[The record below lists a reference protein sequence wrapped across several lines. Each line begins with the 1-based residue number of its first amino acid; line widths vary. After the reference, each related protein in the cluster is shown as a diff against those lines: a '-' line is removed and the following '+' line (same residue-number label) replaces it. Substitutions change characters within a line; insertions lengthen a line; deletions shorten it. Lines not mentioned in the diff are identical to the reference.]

1 MAKKRK
7 IKYKNLSIMIILLMI
22 IIILITIL
30 LNKSKYQITS
40 HNNIDNIPL
49 HHYDIEL
56 LQNDNGLLSY
66 PNATLGIDVSSH
78 QGNIDFEK
86 VKNDGIDFV
95 FIRIGYRGYQSGNIS
110 LDEKFEENIINAK
123 KAGLKVG
130 VYFFSQAINEK
141 EAIDEAN
148 FVLKHLKKYQLDL
161 PIAYDLEK
169 IDYDDNYRTKDL
181 TAIEKSNIAL
191 AFCGR
196 IEHQDQN
203 VIIYTNPDL
212 AYNHYDI
219 NALYNYDIWL
229 ANYIPQFNYPYDFK
243 YWQFSEHG
251 KVYGIDIDVDLNLMF
266 N

>member
-1 MAKKRK
+1 MARKKK
-7 IKYKNLSIMIILLMI
+7 INYKNLMIMIILIIMI
-22 IIILITIL
+22 IILAIL
-30 LNKSKYQITS
+30 LINRNQYNITTHS
-40 HNNIDNIPL
+40 NIDNIPL
-49 HHYDIEL
+49 HNYDIEL

-78 QGNIDFEK
+78 QGTIDFEK

-95 FIRIGYRGYQSGNIS
+95 FIRIGYRGYANGILH
-110 LDEKFEENIINAK
+110 LDDKFEENITNAK

-141 EAIDEAN
+141 EAIEEAN
-148 FVLKHLKKYQLDL
+148 FVLKHIKNYQLDL

-181 TAIEKSNIAL
+181 TPEEKSKIAL

-196 IEHQDQN
+196 IEYQN
-203 VIIYTNPDL
+203 IDVIIYTNPDL

-229 ANYIPQFNYPYDFK
+229 ANYTPKFNYPYAFK
-243 YWQFSEHG
+243 YWQFTEHG
-251 KVYGIDIDVDLNLMF
+251 RVDGIDIEVDLDLMF